1 MKPTILS
8 KGEPAIRGIW
18 HTPLVARVAAKLQPS
33 RPAAPQ
39 AASAATA
46 AAPFESPRISAASR
60 DSNRP
65 PAAFLHQGI
74 FLRALAHSPGSALS
88 ARWLAPLPTFV
99 CSSRPWLARTQAT
112 LFPHPS
118 PCVRTTKLT
127 RAAYVSEFWK
137 VLHSAPQL
145 RKRMPQS
152 NAPQN
157 SSPIKDSRLNLF
169 PSMGSIELS
178 NSGGSSSAR

>member
-18 HTPLVARVAAKLQPS
+18 HTPPVARVAARLPPS
-33 RPAAPQ
+33 LPAAPQ

-65 PAAFLHQGI
+65 PAAFLQQGI

-99 CSSRPWLARTQAT
+99 CSLKSWLARTQAT
-112 LFPHPS
+112 LFPRPY
-118 PCVRTTKLT
+118 PRVRTTKLT
-127 RAAYVSEFWK
+127 RAACVSEFWK
-137 VLHSAPQL
+137 ALHSEPQL
-145 RKRMPQS
+145 RKRTAQS

-169 PSMGSIELS
+169 PSTASIELS
-178 NSGGSSSAR
+178 NSGGFSSAR